1 MFVVKKMGKNGIWSA
16 ISFIDEN
23 GSFRGEARFDTEHEA
38 RSYLIKYTK
47 KIKKHADL
55 RVFEE

>member
-16 ISFIDEN
+16 VSFIDEN
-23 GSFRGEARFDTEHEA
+23 GSFRGEARFHTEREA
-38 RSYLIKYTK
+38 KSYLNHYIK
-47 KIKKHADL
+47 KIKKHQDL

>member
-23 GSFRGEARFDTEHEA
+23 GSFRGEARFDTESEA
-38 RSYLIKYTK
+38 EILFNKVHK
-47 KIKKHADL
+47 KN
-55 RVFEE
+55 

>member
-16 ISFIDEN
+16 ISFIDEK
-23 GSFRGEARFDTEHEA
+23 GSFRGEARFDTEREA
-38 RSYLIKYTK
+38 ESYLNQYLK
-47 KIKKHADL
+47 KIKKHQDL